1 MKRNFLGD
9 MLHTL
14 TGVATDDQLQA
25 QLRLDEE
32 IREKVLS
39 ILTHQTQY
47 EEEVAKI
54 ITGLSKEE
62 EGLSA
67 ALSSLQAAHLRDFRR
82 QTRLNAVVA
91 VVDSDLQMLEDI
103 LDSIMHE
110 VTPGRLSAYLS
121 FKSGLPS
128 AVPFTFVNA
137 TYTGKAVEVLFE
149 SYLYQEHQI
158 VSSTSVYNESAL
170 LLRTRISQYLVH
182 PHHPSLGE
190 LSVNEVGVSQMFYLL
205 LVLLTCSTSPLL
217 SFTFSLSP
225 PLPSVVGGEGAACV
239 AGVGGSGALLFLIVV
254 FVCVLIVLLVA
265 GADEDSGLWSMCCAG
280 ACQPEDLPCARVGEY
295 CLFQGGRG

>member
-1 MKRNFLGD
+1 MHKRVKRNFLGD

-190 LSVNEVGVSQMFYLL
+190 LSVNEVGVSANVYFL
-205 LVLLTCSTSPLL
+205 LVLLTCPH
-217 SFTFSLSP
+217 FPP
-225 PLPSVVGGEGAACV
+225 PLFYLFPFTPPPFRCGGGGGCLCSWGGGIRGFAIFDCCFCV
-239 AGVGGSGALLFLIVV
+239 CFDCAS
-254 FVCVLIVLLVA
+254 
-265 GADEDSGLWSMCCAG
+265 CCRCG
-280 ACQPEDLPCARVGEY
+280 
-295 CLFQGGRG
+295 

>member
-1 MKRNFLGD
+1 MHKRVKRNFLGD

-149 SYLYQEHQI
+149 SYLYQERQI
-158 VSSTSVYNESAL
+158 ISSTSVYNESAL

-182 PHHPSLGE
+182 PHHPSLSE
-190 LSVNEVGVSQMFYLL
+190 LSVNEVGVSVNVFFFSSP
-205 LVLLTCSTSPLL
+205 TCAVNML
-217 SFTFSLSP
+217 
-225 PLPSVVGGEGAACV
+225 PLPPS
-239 AGVGGSGALLFLIVV
+239 SLLPFPFHPPSLP
-254 FVCVLIVLLVA
+254 
-265 GADEDSGLWSMCCAG
+265 LW
-280 ACQPEDLPCARVGEY
+280 
-295 CLFQGGRG
+295 GGRGLLV